1 MSFMVG
7 YSRLGQSGVG
17 VVHYMLMKFPYCH
30 VLFYKLTPSFEVS
43 FFCYISLF
51 LLSMLS
57 VNIIGIARRI
67 KSIFAVNSC
76 SNIQPVLC
84 LCYCVSDLPPSL
96 GNVNVGTN
104 MYIHTYIH
112 TYLQTLRDFL
122 LICFCR
128 LPRHRTRR
136 FGLPS

>member
-1 MSFMVG
+1 MVG

-76 SNIQPVLC
+76 SNIQSFVFVTVYLI
-84 LCYCVSDLPPSL
+84 SL
-96 GNVNVGTN
+96 S
-104 MYIHTYIH
+104 
-112 TYLQTLRDFL
+112 L
-122 LICFCR
+122 
-128 LPRHRTRR
+128 
-136 FGLPS
+136 